1 MTDSAQAPWSAFDRL
16 YLEEH
21 ERIVRHL
28 VYLTGER
35 ATAEDLAQ
43 ETFSR
48 LLERGGAGDA
58 DVLHNPRA
66 WLTKVASNLAYN
78 HFRGETRRG
87 TREAAEARVTFA
99 GRDASTVGA
108 SEHGDVDLVLDVR
121 RALDELA
128 PRDRAVLLLR
138 HSGFSYA
145 EIAEAVGLAPGSVGT
160 TLARAQRR
168 FRDVYEGRAVSESS
182 AVRDEEGA

>member
-21 ERIVRHL
+21 ERIIRHL

-48 LLERGGAGDA
+48 LLERGSNGDA
-58 DVLHNPRA
+58 EVLHNPRA

-78 HFRGETRRG
+78 HFRGE
-87 TREAAEARVTFA
+87 
-99 GRDASTVGA
+99 S
-108 SEHGDVDLVLDVR
+108 R
-121 RALDELA
+121 RAVREERDGRERSLSGHHAKDAATGTAADGEA
-128 PRDRAVLLLR
+128 GGGARGRPRSRRRAR
-138 HSGFSYA
+138 
-145 EIAEAVGLAPGSVGT
+145 
-160 TLARAQRR
+160 RAS
-168 FRDVYEGRAVSESS
+168 RA
-182 AVRDEEGA
+182 G